1 MIQLPFDINEAEWQV
16 FDEGV
21 KSCVWK
27 PDEKCC
33 VQYWEDQPGT
43 GAAPHS
49 HPAEQITYVQSGYM
63 ELTMDGKSFV
73 LSPGSFACI
82 PPNVVHSTKNVGN
95 SVVVNID
102 FFMPDRD
109 DRFASPRATD
119 LGHGWTL
126 DQ

>member
-1 MIQLPFDINEAEWQV
+1 MLPFDINEAKWQI

-21 KSCVWK
+21 RSCVWK

-63 ELTMDGKSFV
+63 ELTVDGKSWV
-73 LSPGSFACI
+73 MSPGCFARI
-82 PPNVVHSTKNVGN
+82 PPNAVHATKNVGT

-109 DRFASPRATD
+109 DRFPSDREVD
-119 LGHGWTL
+119 LGHNWK
-126 DQ
+126 D